1 MFALYFYFGIGIMEI
16 NIKLFNFSQINCFKE
31 IKNMAIDLGYDKKT
45 RESVITWNKKQLS
58 RHVVPITQTLEERL
72 FCCRYTF
79 EGF

>member
-16 NIKLFNFSQINCFKE
+16 NIKLFNFSQ